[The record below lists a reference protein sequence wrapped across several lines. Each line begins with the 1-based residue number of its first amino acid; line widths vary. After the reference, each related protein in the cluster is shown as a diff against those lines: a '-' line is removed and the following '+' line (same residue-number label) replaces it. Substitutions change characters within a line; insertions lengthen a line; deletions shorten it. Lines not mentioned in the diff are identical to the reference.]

1 MTINLKQH
9 KADLLFLPLGG
20 TEQIGIN
27 LYLYHYN
34 GKWLIVDMG
43 LGFADDYFPGVDIL
57 VPDIS
62 FITKNRQD
70 FVGLVLTH
78 AHEDHIGA
86 IQYLWNEFKLPIY
99 CTKFTSC
106 VLKNKLAQMGIANQ
120 VKIHEV
126 AINSKFKVGEFDLE
140 MIGLTHSIPEMNG
153 LVLRTEHGTIFHTG
167 DWKFDEDPVVGAT
180 SNMKALEDLG
190 KENILAMV
198 CDSTNIFNEGFS
210 GSEGSL
216 VKSMTDLIGSYK
228 QNLVVVSSF
237 ASNVARLH
245 TIAKAAEACGRKV
258 ALAGTSLWKMY
269 DAALECG
276 YLHDLAPFMRTKE
289 IERYHRHEV
298 LVIATGCQGEPRATT
313 SKLARAE
320 HPDFKVRRGD
330 VMIFSSKIIPG
341 NEDAIFGL
349 FNKFC
354 KMGVEVMTEKDHFV
368 HVSGHPARAEI
379 AKMYDIIKPK
389 VAIPMHGE
397 PMHLHEH
404 AKFARKHGAKFSVQV
419 NNGAIVK
426 VNGDKPEIIAQ
437 VPTAV
442 MAIDGNFIIPS
453 NSEVLSMRRR
463 MRDQGLVVAT
473 IIINRKNKLLK
484 DPIIL
489 APGVLDSKED
499 REYFAML
506 EESIIEYMD
515 SHPRAT
521 NDEVEN
527 KVRSIIKRILQN
539 ETAKEP
545 KILVTVTRLEI

>member
-9 KADLLFLPLGG
+9 KNDLMFLPLGG
-20 TEQIGIN
+20 TDQIGIN

-34 GKWLIVDMG
+34 GKWLVVDMG

-62 FITKNRQD
+62 FITKHRQD
-70 FVGLVLTH
+70 FAGLVLTH

-106 VLKNKLAQMGIANQ
+106 VLKGKLAEMGIAND
-120 VKIHEV
+120 VKIHE
-126 AINSKFKVGEFDLE
+126 IKLNSKFKVGEFDLE
-140 MIGLTHSIPEMNG
+140 MIGLTHSIPEMQG

-167 DWKFDEDPVVGAT
+167 DWKFDEDPVVGKT
-180 SNMKALEDLG
+180 SNIDALKKLG
-190 KENILAMV
+190 EENILAMV
-198 CDSTNIFNEGFS
+198 CDSTNIFSEGFS

-216 VKSMTDLIGSYK
+216 VKSITELVASHK
-228 QNLVVVSSF
+228 NNLVVVSSF
-237 ASNVARLH
+237 ASNIARIH

-258 ALAGTSLWKMY
+258 ALSGSSLWKMY

-276 YLHDLAPFMRTKE
+276 YLHDLPPFMRPRE

-313 SKLARAE
+313 SKLSRGE

-330 VMIFSSKIIPG
+330 VVIFSSKIIPG
-341 NEDAIFGL
+341 NEDKIFSL

-368 HVSGHPARAEI
+368 HVSGHPSRGEI
-379 AKMYDIIKPK
+379 AKMYEIVKPR

-426 VNGDKPEIIAQ
+426 VNGEKPEIIAQ
-437 VPTAV
+437 LPSGI
-442 MAIDGNFIIPS
+442 MAIDGNFILPS
-453 NSEVLSMRRR
+453 DSEVLRMRRR
-463 MRDQGLVVAT
+463 MRDQGLVTAT
-473 IIINRKNKLLK
+473 VVINKKHKLLK
-484 DPIIL
+484 DPIVL
-489 APGVLDSKED
+489 APGVLDSKDD
-499 REYFAML
+499 REYFVML
-506 EESIIEYMD
+506 EEAIAEYVEA
-515 SHPRAT
+515 HPKVT
-521 NDEVEN
+521 GDELEN
-527 KVRSIIKRILQN
+527 KIRSIIKRILQT

-545 KILVTVTRLEI
+545 KILVSIVKLEI

>member
-9 KADLLFLPLGG
+9 KNDLMFLPLGG
-20 TEQIGIN
+20 TDQIGIN

-34 GKWLIVDMG
+34 GKWLVVDMG

-62 FITKNRQD
+62 FITKHRQD

-106 VLKNKLAQMGIANQ
+106 VLKGKLAEMGIAND
-120 VKIHEV
+120 VKIHE
-126 AINSKFKVGEFDLE
+126 IKLNSKFKVGEFDLE
-140 MIGLTHSIPEMNG
+140 MIGLTHSIPEMQG
-153 LVLRTEHGTIFHTG
+153 LVIRTEHGTIFHTG
-167 DWKFDEDPVVGAT
+167 DWKFDEDPVVGKT
-180 SNMKALEDLG
+180 SNIDALKKLG
-190 KENILAMV
+190 EENILAMV
-198 CDSTNIFNEGFS
+198 CDSTNIFSEGFS

-216 VKSMTDLIGSYK
+216 VKSITELVASHK
-228 QNLVVVSSF
+228 NNLVVVSSF
-237 ASNVARLH
+237 ASNIARIH

-258 ALAGTSLWKMY
+258 ALSGSSLWKMY

-276 YLHDLAPFMRTKE
+276 YLHDLPPFMRPRE

-313 SKLARAE
+313 NKLSRGE

-330 VMIFSSKIIPG
+330 VVIFSSKIIPG
-341 NEDAIFGL
+341 NEDKIFSL

-354 KMGVEVMTEKDHFV
+354 KMGVEVITEKDHFV
-368 HVSGHPARAEI
+368 HVSGHPSRGEI
-379 AKMYDIIKPK
+379 AKMYEIVKPR

-426 VNGDKPEIIAQ
+426 VNGEKPEIIAQ
-437 VPTAV
+437 LPSGI
-442 MAIDGNFIIPS
+442 MAIDGNFILPS
-453 NSEVLSMRRR
+453 DSEVLRMRRR
-463 MRDQGLVVAT
+463 MRDQGLVTAT
-473 IIINRKNKLLK
+473 VVINKKHKLLK
-484 DPIIL
+484 DPIVL
-489 APGVLDSKED
+489 APGVLDSKDD
-499 REYFAML
+499 REYFVML
-506 EESIIEYMD
+506 EEAIAEYVEA
-515 SHPRAT
+515 HPRVT
-521 NDEVEN
+521 GDELEN
-527 KVRSIIKRILQN
+527 KIRSIIKRILQT

-545 KILVTVTRLEI
+545 KILVSIVKLEI

>member
-62 FITKNRQD
+62 FITKHREN

-99 CTKFTSC
+99 CSKFTSC
-106 VLKNKLAQMGIANQ
+106 VLKGKLSEMGIANE
-120 VKIHEV
+120 VKFHEV
-126 AINSKFKVGEFDLE
+126 KLNSKFKVGDFDLE
-140 MIGLTHSIPEMNG
+140 MIGLTHSIPEMQG
-153 LVLRTEHGTIFHTG
+153 LVIRTEQGNIFHTG
-167 DWKFDEDPVVGAT
+167 DWKFDEDPVIGKK
-180 SNMKALEDLG
+180 SNIEALEKLG
-190 KENILAMV
+190 KEGVLAMV
-198 CDSTNIFNEGFS
+198 CDSTNIFSEGFS

-216 VKSMTDLIGSYK
+216 VKSITELIASYK
-228 QNLVVVSSF
+228 QSLVVVSSF
-237 ASNVARLH
+237 ASNIARIH

-258 ALAGTSLWKMY
+258 ALSGSSLWKMY

-276 YLHDLAPFMRTKE
+276 YLHDLAPFMRPRE
-289 IERYHRHEV
+289 IERYHRNEV

-313 SKLARAE
+313 SKLARGE

-341 NEDAIFGL
+341 NEDAIFSL

-368 HVSGHPARAEI
+368 HVSGHPSRGEI

-389 VAIPMHGE
+389 IAIPMHGE

-404 AKFARKHGAKFSVQV
+404 AKFARKQGAKFSVQV

-426 VNGDKPEIIAQ
+426 INGDKPDIIAQ
-437 VPTAV
+437 LPTAV

-453 NSEVLSMRRR
+453 DSEVLRMRRR

-473 IIINRKNKLLK
+473 IILNKKNKLLK
-484 DPIIL
+484 DPIVL

-499 REYFAML
+499 REYFIML
-506 EESIIEYMD
+506 EEAISEYID
-515 SHPRAT
+515 SHPKAS
-521 NDEVEN
+521 NDELDN
-527 KVRSIIKRILQN
+527 KVRNIIKRILQT